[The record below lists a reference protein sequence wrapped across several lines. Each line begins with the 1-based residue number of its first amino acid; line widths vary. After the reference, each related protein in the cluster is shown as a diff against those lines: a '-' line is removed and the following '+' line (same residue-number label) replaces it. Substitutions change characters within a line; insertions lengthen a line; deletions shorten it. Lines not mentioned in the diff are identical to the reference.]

1 MPFSS
6 LRRTLATFAAPLA
19 VTAAA
24 FAFFAPQA
32 ASATTP
38 FSVEFGEQF
47 STQRPL
53 SISEPYLGLNYDLGP
68 KTIVPLRASIQA
80 DLSAGGLNFGGAG
93 FGLAVRTT
101 TPLYVGAGASL
112 YSLGGGTYLGTNF
125 FVGSQLF
132 TVPGGTTVG
141 IQGTYKVIPAEA
153 SSVGV
158 GLRIQI

>member
-1 MPFSS
+1 MTFHPF
-6 LRRTLATFAAPLA
+6 RRVATTLAFAALA
-19 VTAAA
+19 TAAL
-24 FAFFAPQA
+24 APRA
-32 ASATTP
+32 ALATSP

-53 SISEPYLGLNYDLGP
+53 STTEPYLGLNYDIGP

-80 DLSAGGLNFGGAG
+80 DLSAGGLNIGEAG

-112 YSLGGGTYLGTNF
+112 YSIGNGTFVGTNF
-125 FVGSQLF
+125 FVGSTLF

-141 IQGTYKVIPAEA
+141 IQGTYRVIPAQ
-153 SSVGV
+153 SSSLGV

>member
-1 MPFSS
+1 MSFC
-6 LRRTLATFAAPLA
+6 LFRRALATFAFPLA
-19 VTAAA
+19 ALAATAIIVIPEAA
-24 FAFFAPQA
+24 RA
-32 ASATTP
+32 ATP

-53 SISEPYLGLNYDLGP
+53 QSSEPYLGFNYDIGP

-80 DLSAGGLNFGGAG
+80 DLSAGGLNIGEAG

-112 YSLGGGTYLGTNF
+112 YSLGSGTYLGTNF

-132 TVPGGTTVG
+132 TVPGGTSVG
-141 IQGTYKVIPAEA
+141 IQGTYKVIPAQG
-153 SSVGV
+153 SSLGV